1 MTKQQKMF
9 LGIGLITVAAIA
21 LLAFKPKTTPAVVSN
36 QGGGQDDQN
45 ACPAGEKPCANNPTK
60 CYNPNLNYIVDPCTF
75 GV

>member
-1 MTKQQKMF
+1 MF
-9 LGIGLITVAAIA
+9 LGIGLIAVAAIA

-45 ACPAGEKPCANNPTK
+45 ACPAGEKPCAKNSQK

>member
-9 LGIGLITVAAIA
+9 LGIGLIAVAAIA

-36 QGGGQDDQN
+36 QGGQDDQSG
-45 ACPAGEKPCANNPTK
+45 CLSPAKPCANNPKK

>member
-9 LGIGLITVAAIA
+9 LGIGLIAVAAIA

-45 ACPAGEKPCANNPTK
+45 ACPAGEKPCANNPK
-60 CYNPNLNYIVDPCTF
+60 RCVDPNVNYIVDPCTF